1 MIFVSY
7 CHADRGWRRR
17 FEMMSKPMS
26 RVIPVEFW
34 SDKQIQAGEWDKQ
47 VKAAMDK
54 AEAVV
59 FLVSPAF
66 LASDYIIDTE
76 LRYFLKANQERGLMI
91 FWAYLEPCDL
101 THQPG
106 RRIKDFQAMTLDDD
120 LKPMSSMTDWQ
131 WKQVMVN
138 GCQMI
143 DRDFIRPLERPVI
156 HPDAKRKPS
165 LPRVAKDFLFLEKP
179 ARRDVEV
186 LVYAGKWWRQQVIKR
201 GSCTTSIHVGD
212 ENTKAGTEFQ
222 VIALTTELP
231 LTDQTYLNLP
241 DHRTHSEKIVIRRK

>member
-7 CHADRGWRRR
+7 CHADRRWCRR
-17 FEMMSKPMS
+17 FEIMSKPMS
-26 RVIPVEFW
+26 RVICMEFW
-34 SDKQIQAGEWDKQ
+34 SDRQIHAGEWDKQ
-47 VKAAMDK
+47 IRVAMDK

-59 FLVSPAF
+59 FLVSPSF

-76 LRYFLKANQERGLMI
+76 VEYFLRANTDRGLMI

-101 THQPG
+101 AHQPG
-106 RRIKDFQAMTLDDD
+106 RRIKDFQAMTLDGD

-131 WKQVMVN
+131 WKQAMVN

-143 DRDFIRPLERPVI
+143 DNDFIRPLETPMI

-165 LPRVAKDFLFLEKP
+165 LPRVAKDFLLLKKP

-186 LVYAGKWWRQQVIKR
+186 LVYAGKWWRQKPVKR
-201 GSCTTSIHVGD
+201 GSCATTIHVGD
-212 ENTKAGTEFQ
+212 EKTKPGTEFQ
-222 VIALTTELP
+222 VIALTSELP
-231 LTDQTYLNLP
+231 LTEQTYVNLP
-241 DHRTHSEKIVIRRK
+241 DHRTHSEQIVVKRA